1 MARFQLLEAHV
12 FGAVRLKAGST
23 IADTAANA
31 LPGDKIVT
39 TLSSATVGPT
49 FKPLDATA
57 TTMKNNSIY
66 ASANI
71 PATISGVQSVD
82 A

>member
-12 FGAVRLKAGST
+12 FGSVRLKAGTT

-31 LPGDKIVT
+31 LAGNKVVT

-71 PATISGVQSVD
+71 PATIPGNASID